1 MKNALNL
8 FQFGR
13 SNEDDDGDD
22 EENAAAGEGDG
33 GLTFYV
39 LPHVNPFIDN
49 SDPWQN
55 TNMDSDI
62 FNTNQSGFAEFP
74 SIFGS
79 QPSTTGNENVGDS
92 CFSSKPDEST
102 TTTSSATKPATAN
115 TSSEEY
121 DNNANVEIVSWSG
134 DFTSFQLP
142 KKPTHHTCNFID
154 DYEDDEGMWTKPL
167 GGSAS
172 TALTVEQ
179 SQSVESTNQ
188 TDESKSTIT
197 NGPVKA
203 EASEHLQ
210 EDTPMNQL

>member
-13 SNEDDDGDD
+13 SNEDDEGDD
-22 EENAAAGEGDG
+22 EENAAAGDGDG
-33 GLTFYV
+33 GLTFYN

-74 SIFGS
+74 SIFGT
-79 QPSTTGNENVGDS
+79 QSTITGNENVGDN
-92 CFSSKPDEST
+92 CFSSKPYEST
-102 TTTSSATKPATAN
+102 TSSSAKPTTSAT

-121 DNNANVEIVSWSG
+121 DNNANVEKSSWSG
-134 DFTSFQLP
+134 DFTSFQIP
-142 KKPTHHTCNFID
+142 KKDTPYTTNFVD

-167 GGSAS
+167 GGS
-172 TALTVEQ
+172 TTTTLTTEQ
-179 SQSVESTNQ
+179 TEPLESTSQ
-188 TDESKSTIT
+188 IDESKA
-197 NGPVKA
+197 NGPSKA
-203 EASEHLQ
+203 EASEHSE
-210 EDTPMNQL
+210 EDTSFNQL